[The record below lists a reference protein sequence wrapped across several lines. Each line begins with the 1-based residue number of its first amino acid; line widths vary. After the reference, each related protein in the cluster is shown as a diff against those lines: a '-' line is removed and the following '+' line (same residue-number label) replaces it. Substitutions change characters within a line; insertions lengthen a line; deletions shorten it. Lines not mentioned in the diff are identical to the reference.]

1 MVDKCGLYGILL
13 TKLVLYLAG
22 FTSIWRENQHFSQRL
37 GTPTTM
43 NRLLSMIW
51 GLRESCC
58 GRFAARIWATIHYE
72 KQDAFLGGLPP
83 NQVLIDETKLR
94 EQVNHDMAKVRCPSK
109 RDSLYSWLVHITYP
123 HVWQT
128 HVSYTDSINVPM
140 PWVIKCPHWTSPN
153 H

>member
-1 MVDKCGLYGILL
+1 MWIVWDFTDKTCALPSWLHINMKGKPTFFTAAGYTYNHEQVTVHDMGAERKLL
-13 TKLVLYLAG
+13 
-22 FTSIWRENQHFSQRL
+22 
-37 GTPTTM
+37 
-43 NRLLSMIW
+43 
-51 GLRESCC
+51 C

-140 PWVIKCPHWTSPN
+140 PWVIKCPH
-153 H
+153 